1 MEKRAMVLRR
11 VARMLAGHRAELLEV
26 MASETGKTFEQCD
39 PEVSEAIDFALYYAE
54 QAERL
59 DREEGVIFS
68 PRPLTLVTPPWNF
81 PAAIPTGST
90 RSALL
95 TGRAAT
101 MQPATRADPGG
112 AP

>member
-26 MASETGKTFEQCD
+26 MASETGKTFEQGD

-59 DREEGVIFS
+59 DREKGVIFS
-68 PRPLTLVTPPWNF
+68 PRPLTL
-81 PAAIPTGST
+81 
-90 RSALL
+90 RSEERRVGKEGISGWARNEYNKSDVKRVV
-95 TGRAAT
+95 RA
-101 MQPATRADPGG
+101 
-112 AP
+112 